1 MRSLVVAGALLVAVV
16 FAGCGGST
24 RTLTAT
30 DVSNIPP
37 GSAVGTDLSGS
48 YLVVAAAID
57 DCDCRA
63 GSCSQI
69 HAEVGV
75 TYTIVER
82 DGALSVTDSGD
93 TTGTPL
99 LGGVD
104 ADNSFSVGG
113 TAQIP
118 SSVGQGSIYAME
130 TGTFTVSGGV
140 PTGTK
145 FSVDET
151 IVGTILGLT
160 YDCDLHASGSTQYEG
175 P

>member
-1 MRSLVVAGALLVAVV
+1 MRSLVVTEALLLGV
-16 FAGCGGST
+16 FLVGCGGST

-48 YLVVAAAID
+48 YLVVSAAIA
-57 DCDCRA
+57 DCNCRT
-63 GSCSQI
+63 GSCSQV

-75 TYTIVER
+75 TYTIVEQ
-82 DGALSVTDSGD
+82 DGALSITDSGD

-118 SSVGQGSIYAME
+118 TYVGQGFVYVMQM
-130 TGTFTVSGGV
+130 GTFNVSGGV
-140 PTGTK
+140 PTGMHFTA
-145 FSVDET
+145 DET
-151 IVGTILGLT
+151 IVGTIAGLT
-160 YDCDLHASGSTQYEG
+160 YDCDVQSNGSTLYEG